1 MLFCPHRHPII
12 VVAKFNPKSYCWIC
26 CMEFVKTILFSSR
39 ITAVKMRTGGFHCL
53 WLLKGPWRGYLGDRL
68 KIILNS
74 ISVCYLLKI
83 NANDNHLTGGHHHHL
98 LQKPVELP
106 FPARPCSNH
115 QNWNGSI
122 FLMCISF
129 SLIVYQLLLYLGK
142 ISRITEFFFFF
153 LVCFF

>member
-1 MLFCPHRHPII
+1 MLFCPHQHPII

-53 WLLKGPWRGYLGDRL
+53 WLLKGPWRGYLGDRP

-74 ISVCYLLKI
+74 IPVCYLLQI

-106 FPARPCSNH
+106 FPAPPLLKPPELKWLHFPNVYFVLINSISAALIFR
-115 QNWNGSI
+115 QN
-122 FLMCISF
+122 
-129 SLIVYQLLLYLGK
+129 Q
-142 ISRITEFFFFF
+142 
-153 LVCFF
+153 

>member
-1 MLFCPHRHPII
+1 MLFCPHLHPII

-26 CMEFVKTILFSSR
+26 CMEFVKTILVSSR

-74 ISVCYLLKI
+74 IPVCYLLKI

-98 LQKPVELP
+98 PQKPEELP
-106 FPARPCSNH
+106 FPALPLLKPPESKWLHFPNVYFVLINSISAAFIFR
-115 QNWNGSI
+115 QN
-122 FLMCISF
+122 
-129 SLIVYQLLLYLGK
+129 Q
-142 ISRITEFFFFF
+142 
-153 LVCFF
+153 